1 MPSSY
6 LRLLSTY
13 VILTALVACAYWL
26 TYTQAALA
34 EDLQNVLDSRAMR
47 EFEGNI
53 NGTARGMGIKGNDWT
68 RGMDPNA
75 NFTALWEAHDG
86 ARVLLNWIG
95 TRLSYYK
102 TIGMS
107 SGRNRDHVWARSE
120 LTNDKRVVVK
130 ITVLV
135 PHPSVRPLVE
145 TNVFNIFRKFR
156 PPALE
161 VASEKNYEFKGA
173 KGTLYEATSGRCSIV
188 VDVAE
193 YSLVNIETEK
203 CKDAAVIV
211 DVAQSLDFERLNKK
225 LSS

>member
-1 MPSSY
+1 M
-6 LRLLSTY
+6 
-13 VILTALVACAYWL
+13 
-26 TYTQAALA
+26 Q
-34 EDLQNVLDSRAMR
+34 
-47 EFEGNI
+47 EFDGNI
-53 NGTARGMGIKGNDWT
+53 KGTARGMGIKGNDWT

-75 NFTALWEAHDG
+75 NFTAVWETHDSG
-86 ARVLLNWIG
+86 RVLLNWLG
-95 TRLSYYK
+95 TRLSYYHTK
-102 TIGMS
+102 RIS

-120 LTNDKRVVVK
+120 LTNDKRVVVE

-135 PHPSVRPLVE
+135 PHPTVRPLVE